1 MACPLGFGSQKDMY
15 DDGGTEDDPYGEVD
29 PAVKA
34 LNKKPL
40 VPPTVTALLV
50 IKALCRGVLCTEGFL
65 LSLHYSTTHRRI
77 G

>member
-1 MACPLGFGSQKDMY
+1 MLGCGNSSLSKDMY

-50 IKALCRGVLCTEGFL
+50 IKALCYALRGFCFRYITAL
-65 LSLHYSTTHRRI
+65 RI
-77 G
+77 GESVNK